1 MGPRP
6 RAPSGPWDY
15 RVCLP
20 EAGRGLSWPSW
31 GLRRGQRHKVG
42 SAQPRAPQSWVHGTP
57 AYKRFW
63 GPGPSTPRRSGGSP
77 RHGVLLALWPFMA
90 PPAPPQPQVAETLM
104 SEEAWGGLGPA
115 SQTHLGPCFLHVA
128 FLQVVPGELWHQLGQ
143 KMGSGLG
150 SLVTVPPHAP
160 GPLPACS
167 LPRSRNAPEERRGG
181 CGALGQPPSPS
192 RTRAA
197 ATHVGVAGPRERHL
211 QVVEARG
218 AECVEP
224 VHDLLGAEEGVGP
237 ASALAACGGCREHR
251 RGRAWRMGGEQAEL
265 GPAGSGWAGDKG
277 VGAEVQASWP
287 PGPDAALG
295 VGQLFSSQMGLFL
308 QTEYVAQSKA
318 HLFLNPPRAAASHL
332 QGKED
337 SAAPCEPNPIA
348 GQGGPTAPTSPGCQA
363 PPLQRPLPTGCWN
376 LPQPWMRP
384 SISFPCQLLAIASH
398 RALHA
403 R

>member
-1 MGPRP
+1 MHVRSFTLPPFAPAEGGAAACSAHQVAAPRPFPCLCPPLPTSSSSSPVLPGGRRVGPRP

-31 GLRRGQRHKVG
+31 GLRRGQRHTVG

-237 ASALAACGGCREHR
+237 ASALAACGG
-251 RGRAWRMGGEQAEL
+251 WRPVGAAVNTGGG
-265 GPAGSGWAGDKG
+265 GPGGWAGNRPSWGPLARDGQGTKG
-277 VGAEVQASWP
+277 WE
-287 PGPDAALG
+287 LR
-295 VGQLFSSQMGLFL
+295 
-308 QTEYVAQSKA
+308 SKPA
-318 HLFLNPPRAAASHL
+318 GPRAL
-332 QGKED
+332 MRRWVWD
-337 SAAPCEPNPIA
+337 SFSPLRWGYFYKPNM
-348 GQGGPTAPTSPGCQA
+348 
-363 PPLQRPLPTGCWN
+363 LP
-376 LPQPWMRP
+376 
-384 SISFPCQLLAIASH
+384 
-398 RALHA
+398 RARLIYF
-403 R
+403 